1 MRMLRRGGLVV
12 LAGCAAGLALAAV
25 ALERTPAPDGVKLYL
40 ISPRDGETVKSP
52 VAVRFGLAGMGVAPA
67 GVAFEATGHHH
78 LIVDAPLP
86 PPDQPIPSDAQHLH
100 FGKGQTETSL
110 VLPPGR
116 HTLQLL
122 LGDLNHLP
130 HDPPVASERITITV
144 E

>member
-1 MRMLRRGGLVV
+1 MRIPRRRGFSLLV
-12 LAGCAAGLALAAV
+12 GCAAGLALAAS
-25 ALERTPAPDGVKLYL
+25 ALERTPAPAGVKLYL
-40 ISPRDGETVKSP
+40 ISPRDGETVASP
-52 VAVRFGLAGMGVAPA
+52 IVVRFGLSGMGVAPA

-86 PPDQPIPSDAQHLH
+86 PPDQPIPSDAKHLH

-110 VLPPGR
+110 ALPPGR

-122 LGDLNHLP
+122 LGDLNHVP
-130 HDPPVASERITITV
+130 HDPPVASEPITITV

>member
-1 MRMLRRGGLVV
+1 MRIPRRRGFSLLV
-12 LAGCAAGLALAAV
+12 GCAAGLALAAS
-25 ALERTPAPDGVKLYL
+25 ALERTPAPAGVKLYL
-40 ISPRDGETVKSP
+40 ISPRDGETVASP
-52 VAVRFGLAGMGVAPA
+52 IVVRFGLSGMGVAPA

-86 PPDQPIPSDAQHLH
+86 PPDQPIPNDAKHLH

-110 VLPPGR
+110 ALPPGR

-122 LGDLNHLP
+122 LGDLNHVP
-130 HDPPVASERITITV
+130 HDPPVASEPITITV